1 LPKPALTV
9 ISGTLGR
16 ANSDDASTDVWDV
29 ECGRGTKTLTA
40 FVKDLPTQPELIT
53 KVSLLITT
61 DGKASNAV
69 TDTIDTDNLY
79 SSAVTFRTLRGE
91 GHYQL
96 NVFKPEVDNVMGSE
110 FYEVGLYCLDA
121 GGKKTET
128 QFELMQDETQL
139 DHNKNEHHHRSHEND
154 RD

>member
-1 LPKPALTV
+1 
-9 ISGTLGR
+9 
-16 ANSDDASTDVWDV
+16 
-29 ECGRGTKTLTA
+29 
-40 FVKDLPTQPELIT
+40 VKDLPTQPELIT

-91 GHYQL
+91 GHYHI

-139 DHNKNEHHHRSHEND
+139 DHNKNEHHHRLHEND